1 MDLFQKFCLI
11 VMIILGAAIIA
22 LIPGFIIEQGVFDG
36 ISFEG
41 ILGSILGSIVMLG
54 LGGATILD
62 AFVTLN
68 KADW

>member
-1 MDLFQKFCLI
+1 
-11 VMIILGAAIIA
+11 MIILGAAIIA

-62 AFVTLN
+62 ALVTLN